1 MCWLVRVNAFNVAVK
16 DAVYLLFE
24 LGWMSG
30 LDAHVNGWFVNLNAN
45 YYDRIYL
52 SYSPSYRY
60 GEGKTPVSLV
70 RSCSVFLYADR
81 KESKAEENTP
91 EFFIRRDMEYFD
103 KAFEQAADGKEEVS
117 LSLIGGALKKMMP
130 KFKVRRYGCKTLGK
144 LYEKL
149 DRYELV
155 MTEKGVANAV
165 RLKY

>member
-1 MCWLVRVNAFNVAVK
+1 MNKIIEFLKQSNRYKHLIGGLLVGILAF
-16 DAVYLLFE
+16 
-24 LGWMSG
+24 
-30 LDAHVNGWFVNLNAN
+30 
-45 YYDRIYL
+45 
-52 SYSPSYRY
+52 
-60 GEGKTPVSLV
+60 TPWTA
-70 RSCSVFLYADR
+70 LYAAAVAASCLEL
-81 KESKAEENTP
+81 K
-91 EFFIRRDMEYFD
+91 D
-103 KAFEQAADGKEEVS
+103 KLKGGLWDWIDWSLTVIGGIVS